1 MSTSDAVQKQWD
13 VGSTAIASTQKLLE
27 LIGAVS
33 EDNVQAQAVLAF
45 CALGTVI
52 RPTPELI
59 GSAVDALGGTKNVK
73 LQNLKLAIG
82 LKMDGTASYLRQSSP
97 GIATFLLTC
106 ALKLWY
112 TDDNIG
118 NILHQIAVRS
128 GVVSHYP
135 TSPQQ
140 FCRIIDAVSG
150 HAGRILPVGHLS
162 RIGSAILDA
171 GVDTS
176 VMQVLYKVISNEAI
190 ADILILALSGLH
202 NSEVKLMSLKGA
214 MSAIW
219 IIALLTWLIPDD
231 VCVIAAG
238 RLVVGPERA
247 RLLIDLGLPDN
258 DENVWEF
265 VEWKK
270 ELSLR
275 NLISAGDFLINELY
289 LSRLMTRQR
298 LQCLY
303 KLSSAQVVIFG
314 QFAGAILCYF
324 VENGTIFHQ
333 DIGQCIRDNGERYEP
348 VIGKTPVTTLLDV
361 AGTWFRDAFP
371 NLMQEYGWTIDDL
384 CPGQQ
389 ELCDILRG
397 WEGQP
402 QDDSRT
408 VQSSFEEYLVKLA
421 ITLHGPFLDFT
432 ALKDCMNYAIAIASD
447 ALIFITRDSAASWEG
462 IKALG
467 TSIEE
472 HHESE
477 IVARILHKV
486 PFSIGLLRSTIL
498 ERLCPYK
505 PSTNTDIVIASSSGC
520 VIYPSFV
527 LEPSLR
533 QESALALNIELG
545 TIRRGLERFSV
556 VREVRAEPGDKIDST
571 GTVQLFVGDNF
582 VRPVP
587 TTTDQQVDL
596 EVLSSIS
603 GTTLMI
609 KSVMIFQMSTPVT
622 SGKGAG
628 SVQRPAQSFKVTRD
642 FSWIQAMMALAV
654 AKHMAS
660 DDMITLREEEALARS
675 LASNQ
680 PETLAMLQWI
690 LPSSG
695 RPAQP
700 RPREP
705 TRKLVAR
712 TCRDLMASLYQISL
726 AEVFPVIQN
735 GVSLVKCVAVAEEM
749 ADEWVIIT

>member
-13 VGSTAIASTQKLLE
+13 VGSTSIASTQKLLE

-33 EDNVQAQAVLAF
+33 EDNVQPQAVLAF

-82 LKMDGTASYLRQSSP
+82 LRMDGTASYLRQSSP

-112 TDDNIG
+112 TDDNVG
-118 NILHQIAVRS
+118 NILHELALRS
-128 GVVSHYP
+128 GVVSQYP
-135 TSPQQ
+135 ASPQQ
-140 FCRIIDAVSG
+140 FCRIIEAVSG
-150 HAGRILPVGHLS
+150 HAGRILPVSHLS
-162 RIGSAILDA
+162 KVGSAILDA

-176 VMQVLYKVISNEAI
+176 IMQVLYKEISNEAV
-190 ADILILALSGLH
+190 ADILTYTLSGLH

-238 RLVVGPERA
+238 RLIVGPENA
-247 RLLIDLGLPDN
+247 RLLIELGLPISN
-258 DENVWEF
+258 ENVWEF

-270 ELSLR
+270 ELPLR
-275 NLISAGDFLINELY
+275 NLISAGDFIINQLHV
-289 LSRLMTRQR
+289 SRLMTRQR

-303 KLSSAQVVIFG
+303 KLSSAQIIIIG
-314 QFAGAILCYF
+314 QFTGAILCYF
-324 VENGTIFHQ
+324 VEHGTIFHQ
-333 DIGQCIRDNGERYEP
+333 AIGQRIRDNGERYDP
-348 VIGKTPVTTLLDV
+348 VIGKTPVTSLLEV

-371 NLMQEYGWTIDDL
+371 NLMQEYGWTMDDL

-389 ELCDILRG
+389 ELFDILRS

-402 QDDSRT
+402 QNDSST
-408 VQSSFEEYLVKLA
+408 IQSSFEEYLVKLA
-421 ITLHGPFLDFT
+421 ITLHGPFLDLT
-432 ALKDCMNYAIAIASD
+432 TLKDCMNYAIAVASD
-447 ALIFITRDSAASWEG
+447 ALIFVTRDSAASWEG
-462 IKALG
+462 IEALG

-486 PFSIGLLRSTIL
+486 PFTIGLLRSTIL

-505 PSTNTDIVIASSSGC
+505 TETNADILITSSSGC

-533 QESALALNIELG
+533 QESALALNIKLG
-545 TIRRGLERFSV
+545 SIKRGAERFSV
-556 VREVRAEPGDKIDST
+556 VRETRAELGEKIDST
-571 GTVQLFVGDNF
+571 GTVQLFADDSF

-609 KSVMIFQMSTPVT
+609 KSVLIFQMSAPVP
-622 SGKGAG
+622 SSKGV
-628 SVQRPAQSFKVTRD
+628 SQVQRPGQSSKVTRD
-642 FSWIQAMMALAV
+642 FSWVQAMMALAV
-654 AKHMAS
+654 AKYMAS
-660 DDMITLREEEALARS
+660 DEMVTLREEEALAKS
-675 LASNQ
+675 LASDQ

-705 TRKLVAR
+705 TRKLIAR
-712 TCRDLMASLYQISL
+712 TCQDLMASLYQISL

-735 GVSLVKCVAVAEEM
+735 GVSLVKCIAVAEEM

>member
-1 MSTSDAVQKQWD
+1 MATSDAVQKQWD
-13 VGSTAIASTQKLLE
+13 LGSTSIASTQKLLE

-33 EDNVQAQAVLAF
+33 EDNVQPQAVLAF

-59 GSAVDALGGTKNVK
+59 GSAVNALGGTKNVK

-82 LKMDGTASYLRQSSP
+82 LRTDGTASYLRQSSP

-112 TDDNIG
+112 TDDNVG
-118 NILHQIAVRS
+118 NILHEIALRS
-128 GVVSHYP
+128 GVVSQYP
-135 TSPQQ
+135 ASPQQ
-140 FCRIIDAVSG
+140 FCRIIETISG
-150 HAGRILPVGHLS
+150 HAGKILPVGHLS
-162 RIGSAILDA
+162 NVGSAILDA

-176 VMQVLYKVISNEAI
+176 VMQVLYKEISNEAV
-190 ADILILALSGLH
+190 ADILTYTLSGLH

-214 MSAIW
+214 MSAVW
-219 IIALLTWLIPDD
+219 IIALLTWLIPDN

-238 RLVVGPERA
+238 RLIVGPENA
-247 RLLIDLGLPDN
+247 RLLIDLGLPISN
-258 DENVWEF
+258 ENVWEF

-270 ELSLR
+270 ELPLR
-275 NLISAGDFLINELY
+275 NLISAGDFIMNQIY
-289 LSRLMTRQR
+289 VSRLMTRQR

-303 KLSSAQVVIFG
+303 KLSRAQIVIIG
-314 QFAGAILCYF
+314 QFTGAILCYF
-324 VENGTIFHQ
+324 VEHGTIFHQ
-333 DIGQCIRDNGERYEP
+333 AIGQSIRENGERYDP
-348 VIGKTPVTTLLDV
+348 VIGKTPVTSLLEV

-371 NLMQEYGWTIDDL
+371 NLMQEYGWTMDDL

-389 ELCDILRG
+389 DLFDIIRS

-402 QDDSRT
+402 QNDSST
-408 VQSSFEEYLVKLA
+408 IQSSFKEYLVKLA
-421 ITLHGPFLDFT
+421 ITLHGPFLDLT
-432 ALKDCMNYAIAIASD
+432 TLKDCMNYAIAIASD
-447 ALIFITRDSAASWEG
+447 ALIFVTRDSAASWEG
-462 IKALG
+462 IEALG

-472 HHESE
+472 HYETG

-486 PFSIGLLRSTIL
+486 PFTIGLLRSTIL
-498 ERLCPYK
+498 DRLCPYK
-505 PSTNTDIVIASSSGC
+505 TNTNTDVLIASSSGC

-533 QESALALNIELG
+533 QESALALNIKLG
-545 TIRRGLERFSV
+545 SIRRGAERFSV
-556 VREVRAEPGDKIDST
+556 VKETRAEVGDKIDST
-571 GTVQLFVGDNF
+571 GIVQLFFEDNF

-596 EVLSSIS
+596 DVLSSIS

-609 KSVMIFQMSTPVT
+609 KSVLIFQTGAPAS
-622 SGKGAG
+622 SNKGV
-628 SVQRPAQSFKVTRD
+628 SQVQRSDQSFKISRD
-642 FSWIQAMMALAV
+642 FSWLQAMMALAV
-654 AKHMAS
+654 AKHMTS
-660 DDMITLREEEALARS
+660 DEMITLREEEALAKS
-675 LASNQ
+675 LVSNQ

-705 TRKLVAR
+705 TRKLIAR
-712 TCRDLMASLYQISL
+712 TCQDLMASLYQISL
-726 AEVFPVIQN
+726 AETFPVIQN
-735 GVSLVKCVAVAEEM
+735 GVSLVKCIAVAEET